1 MSLISERLAQL
12 PHDSGVYLMK
22 DRRGAIIYVGK
33 AKNLKNRVS
42 SYFQSGSQHT
52 YKTRAL
58 VAEIVDFDLMLT
70 QSEVEALLLERT
82 LIRHHQPRYNILLRD
97 DKEYPFLR
105 ICFEDPWP
113 RIQKVRRRKEDGAH
127 YIGPFSSSSRLNML
141 LKQVY
146 KIFPL
151 IRCSV
156 HEFKTATR
164 PCNYYHMKMC
174 LGPCTLPVDRDLYVG
189 LVRDAVSLLEGNVS
203 DLKKQLT
210 FKMEAAA
217 RAERYEAA
225 AQMRDQ
231 IRAIDLLTQQQVAI
245 LSSTVDADI
254 IGSEARDQFRAFHV
268 SNVRNRTLLGGDHY
282 IVERSAGSDQEEL
295 ASFILQYYARRP
307 IPKRIIVRSNQE
319 LGPELAAAIA
329 QAEDFVPSI
338 ESARPGEE
346 MDLLEIAERNA
357 EHQMEVQQGVRT
369 QQQVALQMLRE
380 TLSLPRWPERI
391 ECIDISNLQGMAI
404 VASDVCFMNGKPA
417 KDLYRRYEIKTVTG
431 APDDFASMREVVE
444 RRLNRALHDD
454 DLPDLLIID
463 GGRPQVEAVKAIISN
478 YPQLDLPFVGIAK
491 SRLDKGPRD
500 DSRSIE
506 ATKERLVLP
515 EQEYPIELE
524 EGTPLFRLVTRIRD
538 EAHRFAITYH
548 RKKRSKISHK
558 SILDEIAG
566 IGPTLKKRLLQEFGS
581 VEGIRNASLD
591 RLLGVKGMNEK
602 TAINLHSLLG
612 DKTAEKEQESSSEA

>member
-1 MSLISERLAQL
+1 MSPLSERLAQL

-52 YKTRAL
+52 FKTRAL
-58 VAEIVDFDLMLT
+58 VGEIADFDLMLT

-127 YIGPFSSSSRLNML
+127 YIGPFSSASRLNML

-146 KIFPL
+146 RIFPL

-203 DLKKQLT
+203 ELKQQLEL
-210 FKMEAAA
+210 KMQAAA
-217 RAERYEAA
+217 RAERYETA
-225 AQMRDQ
+225 AQIRDQ
-231 IRAIDLLTQQQVAI
+231 MRSIDLLTQQQVAI
-245 LSSTVDADI
+245 LSTTVDADI
-254 IGSEARDQFRAFHV
+254 IGSIARDHYRAFHV

-282 IVERSAGSDQEEL
+282 IVERSAGTDQEEL

-307 IPKRIIVRSNQE
+307 IPRRIIVRSNQD
-319 LGPELAAAIA
+319 LGADLASVIS
-329 QAEDFVPSI
+329 QAEDFVTTI

-346 MDLLEIAERNA
+346 TDLLEIAERNA
-357 EHQMEVQQGVRT
+357 EHQMEVQQGMRT

-417 KDLYRRYEIKTVTG
+417 KDLYRRYEIKTVSG

-444 RRLNRALHDD
+444 RRLHRAIHDD

-478 YPQLDLPFVGIAK
+478 FPQLDLPFVGIAK
-491 SRLDKGPRD
+491 SRLEKGPRD
-500 DSRSIE
+500 DSRAIGAS
-506 ATKERLVLP
+506 KERLVLP
-515 EQEYPIELE
+515 DQDDPIELD
-524 EGTPLFRLVTRIRD
+524 EGTALFRLVTRIRD

-548 RKKRSKISHK
+548 RKKRSKIAHK
-558 SILDEIAG
+558 SLLDDIPG

-591 RLLGVKGMNEK
+591 RLQMVKGMNEK
-602 TAINLHSLLG
+602 TALNLYSSLEG
-612 DKTAEKEQESSSEA
+612 KTEREGKQESPME